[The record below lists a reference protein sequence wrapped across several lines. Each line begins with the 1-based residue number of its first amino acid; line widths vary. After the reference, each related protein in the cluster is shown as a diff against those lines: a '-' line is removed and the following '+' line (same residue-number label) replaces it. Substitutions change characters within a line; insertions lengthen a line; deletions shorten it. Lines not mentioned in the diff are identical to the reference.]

1 MPDGKL
7 GAVEA
12 RFADL
17 VWENAPIGPL
27 LGHAAHLARERMDV
41 RLARYANRSSAGNA
55 RQPIMY
61 CASSAT
67 GDYFSMT
74 AESSRRNFPARAFTA
89 RRERIWLTK
98 HSGALFRRFS
108 RRLQSGARSAGRKFR
123 RFSA

>member
-17 VWENAPIGPL
+17 VWENAPI
-27 LGHAAHLARERMDV
+27 ASRELARLCEQELGWKRTTTYNVLRKLCDRGLFFNDGGIV
-41 RLARYANRSSAGNA
+41 KAKL
-55 RQPIMY
+55 
-61 CASSAT
+61 
-67 GDYFSMT
+67 
-74 AESSRRNFPARAFTA
+74 SR
-89 RRERIWLTK
+89 EIWLTK